1 MSIHAYKKNNKERG
15 IFDAP
20 FFKHDY
26 EILVLF
32 VKLSYILQ
40 FIFLDNL

>member
-1 MSIHAYKKNNKERG
+1 MSIYAYKKHNKERG
-15 IFDAP
+15 INDAP

-26 EILVLF
+26 EILILF